1 MRKLHKCLIAA
12 LFLCALHNAALAF
25 TIRFEDKA
33 EGLATGT
40 EITIHALAAPDA
52 EEVELP
58 RSGDGWTYSD
68 ASPPVA
74 WYAEPTFVI
83 RVPPRPRSQTLKTDQ
98 PALEY
103 TLSFRIP
110 YTERNADIT
119 LPIVLFDSV
128 SKDYITSIERLSA
141 RDIWR
146 KIQVAAQLA
155 AFWEIDNPNPRN
167 DTGRRLVRLWRDAL
181 VQARDYGRPIRIDD
195 GLIEMAQR
203 RYADDPSY
211 FDTTFAKVRLATD
224 NLFWTL
230 KDRPFEAM
238 ANGSDCLGAK
248 LLLAHMKGYHFA
260 DGETAPRTKEA
271 TAEQHVANPMA
282 EFARMERIL
291 AAGCPAPQ

>member
-1 MRKLHKCLIAA
+1 MRTLHKCLIAA

-33 EGLATGT
+33 EGLVTGT

-58 RSGDGWTYSD
+58 RTGDGWTYSD

-74 WYAEPTFVI
+74 WYAEPTFVV

-181 VQARDYGRPIRIDD
+181 VQARDAGRPIRIDD
-195 GLIEMAQR
+195 DLIEMAR
-203 RYADDPSY
+203 RRFPDDPGH
-211 FDTTFAKVRLATD
+211 TEATFVAVQRATN
-224 NLFWTL
+224 NLFWRL
-230 KDRPFEAM
+230 KDRPFSAM
-238 ANGSDCLGAK
+238 VSAGDCTGAN
-248 LLLAHMKGYHFA
+248 LLLAHARGYHN
-260 DGETAPRTKEA
+260 
-271 TAEQHVANPMA
+271 ANPGEAETEQRIAAPEA
-282 EFARMERIL
+282 EFTRMERIL
-291 AAGCPAPQ
+291 ATGCPAPQ